1 MDITLETKKKVDI
14 VILVPIASDRD
25 LNLASELVEDIRSYF
40 VKSYHIVFIDDS
52 KNFKYKNF
60 RDYDYTTIWS
70 GCQAIKEKN
79 RAEKRLVQYEDTIF
93 FVVACGLQYVY
104 NNFDFKIVQYMDSD
118 ATVIDKGL
126 DNWLFDIYNETEF
139 DLLGVLDDEASNY
152 WKFVNDDKYCEI
164 IPALQKNIGKVKYI
178 VDSDAIKFPIIFY
191 AIHFYSY
198 KAVKFLNEVNEQF
211 AILRSIELNRQCNVM
226 TAETHLCT
234 LIRLLGLKIVC
245 YGGMSQGPI
254 NSGSELGKSGTSYPP
269 IWGSFLMHGT
279 YNYTIPNLINLG
291 YKVVHRLHGL
301 CGLTESAAR
310 KQLTSIRQKEL
321 IDCSE
326 LNYCYNS
333 EQKLNNHLNPEQLK
347 NKFYDFI
354 RSLCDFNANY
364 NEDYLQFASVDVKK
378 GLAHESFLSLVD
390 NLSTKKVSYAIAHLR
405 TILKTDKSS
414 LSILK
419 LLDLLK
425 VLLVEE
431 QENYLSLEINT
442 KNVLWNLLD
451 DFLEVM
457 QGYFKGLEILNSSNA
472 DSNNQKHSSV
482 RANIIE
488 LIESC
493 SEHDLPEFYKNYLV
507 SFHRILAKDKNRVVD
522 LSLLENQK
530 LSETIQS
537 LKYSIVL
544 QDNKFISDTL
554 VTMLFMNLYD
564 IRFNLQ
570 EPMVIKWMR
579 EKYVYW
585 ADDYKQLIENLE
597 LAENNYFLGFKKQWI
612 TTEFSLDQIGNI
624 LPLKGKATVIV
635 SIYGEF
641 LENEE
646 EDIRL
651 LILQN
656 AFDLVSEGINVPDL
670 DFSIVFNLAPSE
682 KEMLIP
688 FLDAIIDYDINS
700 ERFAYRDL
708 SIKNLLKA

>member
-1 MDITLETKKKVDI
+1 MNMTLQIKKKVDI

-25 LNLASELVEDIRSYF
+25 LNLATELVEDIRAYF

-79 RAEKRLVQYEDTIF
+79 RADKRLVQHEDTIF
-93 FVVACGLQYVY
+93 FVVASGLQYIY
-104 NNFDFKIVQYMDSD
+104 NNFEFKIAQYMDSD

-126 DNWLFDIYNETEF
+126 DNWLFDIYNQTEF

-152 WKFVNDDKYCEI
+152 WRLVNDDRYCEI
-164 IPALQKNIGKVKYI
+164 IPALKKNIEKVQYI

-198 KAVKFLNEVNEQF
+198 KAVKILNEVNEQF
-211 AILRSIELNRQCNVM
+211 AILRSVELNRQCNVM

-245 YGGMSQGPI
+245 YGGMSQSPI
-254 NSGSELGKSGTSYPP
+254 NFGSELGKSGNSYPP

-279 YNYTIPNLINLG
+279 YNYTIPDLINLG

-321 IDCSE
+321 IDYSE

-333 EQKLNNHLNPEQLK
+333 EQKLNNHINPKQLK

-364 NEDYLQFASVDVKK
+364 NEDYLESASSDVKE
-378 GLAHESFLSLVD
+378 GLAHESFISLID
-390 NLSTKKVSYAIAHLR
+390 NLSAQKISYAIAHLR

-419 LLDLLK
+419 VLDLLK
-425 VLLVEE
+425 ILLAEQ
-431 QENYLSLEINT
+431 QENYLVIDINT
-442 KNVLWNLLD
+442 KNVMWNLLD

-472 DSNNQKHSSV
+472 TNNEKYSSV
-482 RANIIE
+482 RASIIE

-507 SFHRILAKDKNRVVD
+507 SFHRIFAKDKNRVVD
-522 LSLLENQK
+522 LSLLESQK

-554 VTMLFMNLYD
+554 VAMLFMNFYD
-564 IRFNLQ
+564 IKFNLQ
-570 EPMVIKWMR
+570 EPIVIKWMR
-579 EKYVYW
+579 ENYVYW
-585 ADDYKQLIENLE
+585 ADDYKQLIEDLE
-597 LAENNYFLGFKKQWI
+597 LAENNYFLGLKKQWFA
-612 TTEFSLDQIGNI
+612 TQFSLRQIVNI
-624 LPLKGKATVIV
+624 LPLKGKTTIIL
-635 SIYGEF
+635 SINGEF
-641 LENEE
+641 LPNEE

-656 AFDLVSEGINVPDL
+656 AFDLVSEDTNMADVH
-670 DFSIVFNLAPSE
+670 FSIVFNLDPSA
-682 KEMLIP
+682 KEMLTP
-688 FLDAIIDYDINS
+688 FLDAMIEYDINS
-700 ERFAYRDL
+700 ESLAYQDI
-708 SIKNLLKA
+708 SIRNLLKA

>member
-1 MDITLETKKKVDI
+1 MDLTLQMKKKVDI

-25 LNLASELVEDIRSYF
+25 LNLAFELVEDIRAYF

-79 RAEKRLVQYEDTIF
+79 RSEKRLVQYEDTIF
-93 FVVACGLQYVY
+93 FVVASGLQYIY

-118 ATVIDKGL
+118 AAVIDKGL
-126 DNWLFDIYNETEF
+126 DNWLFDIYNQTEF

-152 WKFVNDDKYCEI
+152 WKFVNDEKYCEI
-164 IPALQKNIGKVKYI
+164 IPALKKNIEKVQYI
-178 VDSDAIKFPIIFY
+178 VDSDATKLPIIFY

-211 AILRSIELNRQCNVM
+211 AILRSVELNRQCNVM

-245 YGGMSQGPI
+245 YGGMSQNPI
-254 NSGSELGKSGTSYPP
+254 NSGSELGKSGNSYPP

-279 YNYTIPNLINLG
+279 YNYTIPDLINLG
-291 YKVVHRLHGL
+291 YKVVHRLYGL

-321 IDCSE
+321 IDYSE

-333 EQKLNNHLNPEQLK
+333 EQKLNNHINPKQLK

-364 NEDYLQFASVDVKK
+364 NEDYLQSASLDVKE
-378 GLAHESFLSLVD
+378 GLAHESFISLID
-390 NLSTKKVSYAIAHLR
+390 NLSTQKISYAIAHLR
-405 TILKTDKSS
+405 TILQTDKSS

-419 LLDLLK
+419 ILDLLK
-425 VLLVEE
+425 ILLVEE
-431 QENYLSLEINT
+431 QENYLVLDINT
-442 KNVLWNLLD
+442 KNVMWNLLD

-457 QGYFKGLEILNSSNA
+457 QGYFKGLEILNSSSA
-472 DSNNQKHSSV
+472 TNNEKYSSV
-482 RANIIE
+482 RASIIE

-507 SFHRILAKDKNRVVD
+507 SFHRIFAKDKNRVVD
-522 LSLLENQK
+522 LSLLESQK

-554 VTMLFMNLYD
+554 VAMLFMNFYD
-564 IRFNLQ
+564 IKFNLQ
-570 EPMVIKWMR
+570 EPIVIKWMR
-579 EKYVYW
+579 ENYVYW
-585 ADDYKQLIENLE
+585 ADDYKQLIEDLE
-597 LAENNYFLGFKKQWI
+597 LAENNYFLGLKKQWVA
-612 TTEFSLDQIGNI
+612 TQFSLRQIVNI
-624 LPLKGKATVIV
+624 LPLKGKTTIVI

-641 LENEE
+641 LPNEE

-656 AFDLVSEGINVPDL
+656 AFDLVSEDINMADVH
-670 DFSIVFNLAPSE
+670 FSIAFNLDTSA

-688 FLDAIIDYDINS
+688 FLDAIIEYDINS
-700 ERFAYRDL
+700 GSFAYQDI
-708 SIKNLLKA
+708 SIRNLLKA